1 MDNNVI
7 AAYSGGALPA
17 AIGIIRMTGHG
28 AVEIL
33 SSVFKPKRGKPIT
46 YNDKNRMIYGELS
59 AYDGKTIDICL
70 ACLFQGPH
78 SYTGEDMAE
87 IYCHGS
93 EAVVAAAL
101 KAVFAAGARPAEAG
115 EFTKR
120 AFLNGKMNLSEA
132 EATADLIYSQTE
144 MGAKNA
150 AAQLKGANFKEVEEM
165 RQVALDLISHFYAV
179 CDYADEDI
187 EPFDYENARNI
198 LSDIKIR
205 LEKLAESHDRAKFLS
220 EGVPVAIIGRPN
232 VGKSSLFNALL
243 GYDRAIVTSE
253 AGTTRDVIGQRAT
266 FGGITFYLMDTAGI
280 REGQSEAEAAGI
292 KLSRQAA
299 EDAELILTVYD
310 GSEPL
315 TDEDRD
321 IMSLC
326 HGRKTVAVINK
337 RDLPQADMSAL
348 YDAFEK
354 IIPIS
359 ADRGEGIE
367 ELGGLMAGL
376 CPEIST
382 GEVLI
387 TSSRQAAILAQ
398 AAEAFGRSSDSAIAG
413 MTADAFLLD
422 AEMGASLLGK
432 ILGYNVDIDITD
444 GIFSRFCVG
453 K

>member
-1 MDNNVI
+1 MDKNVI

-17 AIGIIRMTGHG
+17 AIGIIRMTGKG
-28 AVEIL
+28 AADIL
-33 SSVFKPKRGKPIT
+33 SSVFRPKRGKPIT
-46 YNDKNRMIYGELS
+46 YSDKNKMIYGELS
-59 AYDGKTIDICL
+59 ASDGKTIDICL
-70 ACLFQGPH
+70 ACLFEGPH

-93 EAVVAAAL
+93 EAVVAGAL
-101 KAVFAAGARPAEAG
+101 RAIYDAGARPAEAG

-150 AAQLKGANFKEVEEM
+150 AAQLKGANFKEVAEM
-165 RQVALDLISHFYAV
+165 RQSALDLISHFYAV

-187 EPFDYENARNI
+187 EPFDYENARNT
-198 LSDIKIR
+198 LTDIKIR
-205 LEKLAESHDRAKFLS
+205 LEKLAESYDRSKFLS
-220 EGVPVAIIGRPN
+220 EGVPVAILGRPN

-266 FGGITFYLMDTAGI
+266 FDGVTFYLMDTAGI
-280 REGQSEAEAAGI
+280 REGLTEAETAGI

-299 EDAELILTVYD
+299 EDAEIIIAVFD
-310 GSEPL
+310 GSQPL
-315 TDEDRD
+315 AAEDKEIIDICRD
-321 IMSLC
+321 
-326 HGRKTVAVINK
+326 RKTIAVINK
-337 RDLPQADMSAL
+337 NDLPVADMSAVSNM
-348 YDAFEK
+348 FEK
-354 IIPIS
+354 NVSLS

-367 ELGGLMAGL
+367 ELVGLMNGL
-376 CPEIST
+376 CPDISS

-387 TSSRQAAILAQ
+387 TSGRQAALLAQ
-398 AAEAFGRSSDSAIAG
+398 AAEAFERASESAANG

-422 AEMGASLLGK
+422 AERGASLLGK
-432 ILGYNVDIDITD
+432 VIGLDVDIDITN